1 MSYSLWD
8 HKVTCLSMIT
18 KSDITEYAHTTTT
31 RGENRIQNFYIY
43 YNIWYIFDI
52 YLIYSNHFS
61 VTSVCHSTS
70 ITTKSSVPF
79 SICISPAASRN
90 GGIWEKQETSW

>member
-31 RGENRIQNFYIY
+31 RGKKKSKTFTLII
-43 YNIWYIFDI
+43 IFGI
-52 YLIYSNHFS
+52 YLIY
-61 VTSVCHSTS
+61 
-70 ITTKSSVPF
+70 I
-79 SICISPAASRN
+79 
-90 GGIWEKQETSW
+90 